1 MSKKMRWDKHY
12 AAIWRA
18 KKEKFKPVEALDPIR
33 FTDLL
38 GIERQKKLFTQN
50 LKSFISGQQANHV
63 LLWGARGTGKSSLM
77 KAALNEFYDDGL
89 RVIELEKED
98 IADLPEISD
107 KLRKQPWRFVIYC
120 DDLSFGA
127 DDNSYR
133 YLKVLMEGS
142 IEPPAE
148 NILMVATSNR
158 RHLVAEHYQDN
169 LESETRSNGEIH
181 LGDRLQE
188 KLSLADRF
196 GLSLSFYAPDQVLY
210 LEMVEVL
217 FKGKGIELSATELE
231 QLHLEAVRF
240 ATTRGS
246 RSGRIAKQ
254 FFQDYLV
261 RHPHLSGVLS

>member
-1 MSKKMRWDKHY
+1 MSKKIRWDKHF

-33 FTDLL
+33 LSNLL
-38 GIERQKKLFTQN
+38 GIERQKNLFCQN
-50 LKSFISGQQANHV
+50 LQSFMAGQPANHV

-77 KAALNEFYDDGL
+77 KAALNEFHADGL

-98 IADLPEISD
+98 ISDLPEISD
-107 KLRKQPWRFVIYC
+107 KLRKQPWRFVVYC
-120 DDLSFGA
+120 DDLSFAA

-133 YLKVLMEGS
+133 HLKILMEGS
-142 IEPPAE
+142 IEPPAD

-210 LEMVEVL
+210 LEMVEAL
-217 FKGKGIELSATELE
+217 FKEHQMTLSSSELE

-240 ATTRGS
+240 ATSRGS

-261 RHPHLSGVLS
+261 RNSFI

>member
-1 MSKKMRWDKHY
+1 MSKKIRWDKHV

-18 KKEKFKPVEALDPIR
+18 KKGKFKPVEALDPIKLSN
-33 FTDLL
+33 LL
-38 GIERQKKLFTQN
+38 GIERQKTLFCQN
-50 LKSFISGQQANHV
+50 LQSFIAGQPANHV

-77 KAALNEFYDDGL
+77 KAALNHFHDQSL

-107 KLRKQPWRFVIYC
+107 QIRDLPWRFVIYC
-120 DDLSFGA
+120 DDLSFDDG
-127 DDNSYR
+127 DNSYR

-142 IEPPAE
+142 IELPAR

-158 RHLVAEHYQDN
+158 RHLVAEHHQDN
-169 LESETRSNGEIH
+169 LDTQTANGEIH
-181 LGDRLQE
+181 FGDRLQE

-196 GLSLSFYAPDQVLY
+196 GMSLSFYAPDQVLY
-210 LEMVEVL
+210 LEMVEAL
-217 FKGKGIELSATELE
+217 FKEVNIEHTPTELE

-240 ATTRGS
+240 ATARGS

-261 RHPHLSGVLS
+261 RNPIQD